1 LVGSFGIFFGE
12 SLKSRRVSCVYG
24 KGGDWISSLGITE
37 IGSSLSLEREVFS
50 SISCF
55 EGILFVRRW

>member
-1 LVGSFGIFFGE
+1 
-12 SLKSRRVSCVYG
+12 VYG